1 LAKRNLP
8 ITELVL
14 RFAANASLFQSQFIA
29 AIQNG
34 DPATVSLF
42 LRSPKRPSTLRIT
55 EGLYPATVNGNI
67 WTILLLRRAGA
78 NAEYDDAKAFM
89 HAVENERVDIITA
102 LMMGTNPPS
111 PASLDRAISIIFTEP
126 TVNLGEKQRIVE
138 TLLCGGPQ
146 GDAVSEA
153 LVKATLSGAQ
163 SMMRLLLSSRASI
176 NHRDASALK

>member
-1 LAKRNLP
+1 
-8 ITELVL
+8 
-14 RFAANASLFQSQFIA
+14 
-29 AIQNG
+29 
-34 DPATVSLF
+34 
-42 LRSPKRPSTLRIT
+42 
-55 EGLYPATVNGNI
+55 
-67 WTILLLRRAGA
+67 
-78 NAEYDDAKAFM
+78 
-89 HAVENERVDIITA
+89 
-102 LMMGTNPPS
+102 
-111 PASLDRAISIIFTEP
+111 LDRAISIIFTEP